1 LKPSFYK
8 NGKAYIKADWDD
20 NSESDIMGYELRW
33 SYDESTWYN
42 AGFTS
47 QSELVVEV
55 TDRSNTT
62 TSYTVYAQVKALDV
76 ESLAS
81 DWSASDSVTV
91 QVDTTAPNPINL
103 ITASGGVGLIRVW
116 WTESSDPDFSYYRLE
131 RNIEYSPGLWSGW
144 GTVAYTSSN
153 EYLDEDVDYH
163 IQNSPEDS
171 EYPNVWRRYKYRARA
186 VDKAGN
192 VSAVSVATLGETAAT
207 YALQATGGDI
217 AVESIIANHINA
229 VLDLSVGRQI
239 TVGSGVAI
247 GKDVGEVGSE
257 FDGIYVSD
265 GTNYVK
271 MSASSIELK
280 ANLILAAGDNYIKF
294 VDADITIKDGDT
306 SSGTGYLYF
315 ERDSDTFAKLYSS
328 ATDSRFRMDVEENY
342 VSLGVAYSDSTD
354 SNNSVSLAF
363 QVKSTSKTNAFA
375 GSMSLVRLGSS
386 TEYGYFRFTAP
397 LNILYD
403 TGQDAADMP
412 QGTILIQGNDL
423 FFRDNSGASG
433 VWKKVSASLSTPSV
447 SIPHR

>member
-1 LKPSFYK
+1 
-8 NGKAYIKADWDD
+8 
-20 NSESDIMGYELRW
+20 
-33 SYDESTWYN
+33 
-42 AGFTS
+42 
-47 QSELVVEV
+47 
-55 TDRSNTT
+55 
-62 TSYTVYAQVKALDV
+62 
-76 ESLAS
+76 
-81 DWSASDSVTV
+81 
-91 QVDTTAPNPINL
+91 
-103 ITASGGVGLIRVW
+103 
-116 WTESSDPDFSYYRLE
+116 
-131 RNIEYSPGLWSGW
+131 
-144 GTVAYTSSN
+144 
-153 EYLDEDVDYH
+153 
-163 IQNSPEDS
+163 
-171 EYPNVWRRYKYRARA
+171 
-186 VDKAGN
+186 
-192 VSAVSVATLGETAAT
+192 VSVATLGETAAT

-433 VWKKVSASLSTPSV
+433 VWKKVSASLSTPS
-447 SIPHR
+447 